1 MKIFKKVVKAFSY
14 FGLFVLILFFICFKK
29 LDRTTFKETAHY
41 KTWKKEIN
49 SFNPVKNTFSS
60 PTKVGWA
67 KVNITPEVIG
77 PMAGYGKRRGKFFE
91 AVHDS
96 IFVRAM
102 AFQNGAENIILVS
115 ADMLIVP
122 PNITAILFNKLD
134 SIGISPNT
142 IHLSATHTHNSLGGW
157 GKSITG
163 RLFAGSYDQ
172 KVELQLASQFLQAI
186 LSAKKNQME
195 AEIIYAETIDKDD
208 IQNRLNGVVGTI
220 DPEIRT
226 LNIKRIDGKTAKF
239 ITYAAHSTVLNSA
252 TMQLSRDYSGVLID
266 SLERK
271 QVNFAMFMAGAVG
284 SMGPVENG
292 KNDFDEVNNQ
302 ANGIF
307 NHLPKNIDGLNILEN
322 IDLQTYKLDLP
333 LRDPNPKIF
342 KNWGLRPWLF
352 KILFGDEPSFLKI
365 TKINN
370 TLLIGLPCDFS
381 GELMEKLDNYA
392 KSKGLNLII
401 TSFNGG
407 YIGYVTNDKHFD
419 LDLYETTT
427 MAWFGTENGAYFT
440 EIVIDIIDKFSEKTS

>member
-1 MKIFKKVVKAFSY
+1 MKILKKIVKAFGY
-14 FGLFVLILFFICFKK
+14 FSLFLLILFFISFKK
-29 LDRTTFKETAHY
+29 LDRTSYKQTAHY
-41 KTWKKEIN
+41 KAWKKEIN
-49 SFNPVKNTFSS
+49 AFSPIKTTFNS

-67 KVNITPEVIG
+67 KVNITPPLKG

-96 IFVRAM
+96 VFVRAM
-102 AFQNGAENIILVS
+102 AFQNGVENIFLVS

-122 PNITAILFNKLD
+122 PNVTSILFNKLD
-134 SIGISPNT
+134 SIGIST
-142 IHLSATHTHNSLGGW
+142 KSIHLSATHTHNSLGGW

-163 RLFAGSYDQ
+163 KLFAGNYDQ
-172 KVELQLASQFLQAI
+172 KVEQQLASQFLKAI
-186 LSAKKNQME
+186 LSAKNNQQE
-195 AEIIYAETIDKDD
+195 AEIIYAETLDKDD
-208 IQNRLNGVVGTI
+208 IQNRLNGVVGTTI

-226 LNIKRIDGKTAKF
+226 INIKRLDGNTAKF

-266 SLERK
+266 SLELK

-284 SMGPVENG
+284 SMGPIEKG
-292 KNDFDEVNNQ
+292 ADDFDEVNNQ
-302 ANGIF
+302 AIGIL
-307 NHLPKNIDGLNILEN
+307 NHLPKNIYSLNKLEN
-322 IDLQTYKLDLP
+322 IDLQSYKLALP

-352 KILFGDEPSFLKI
+352 KILFGDELSFLKI

-370 TLLIGLPCDFS
+370 TILIGLPCDFS
-381 GELMEKLDNYA
+381 GELMNKLDNYA
-392 KSKGLNLII
+392 KSKGFNLIV

-407 YIGYVTNDKHFD
+407 YIGYVTDDKHFD

-440 EIVIDIIDKFSEKTS
+440 EIIIDVLDKLS